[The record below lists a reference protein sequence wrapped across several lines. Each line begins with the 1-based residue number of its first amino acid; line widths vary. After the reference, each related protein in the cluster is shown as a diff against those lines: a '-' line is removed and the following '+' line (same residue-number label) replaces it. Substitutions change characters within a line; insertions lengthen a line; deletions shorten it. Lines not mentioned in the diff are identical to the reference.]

1 MMMPWVIQQKATN
14 FRVTYGKGNL
24 SNACPA
30 DTVNWILNM
39 CDIASLTVSIGICAL
54 LPNYFTINQVLA
66 LCHQP
71 VALWRDFPGISK
83 LFGFRK
89 FLLFRK
95 GDQVPLFTANRCQNS
110 DLHHS
115 NWNNPLNVTKDSS
128 PSSPSDCS
136 FPPKFRRIKTKRT
149 VAARLLLWNLSQ
161 RQTKYHNKRTAGKT
175 AVKIH
180 EPISHLLG
188 SHPDKPGP
196 LHLQIKI
203 RRRSFKA

>member
-95 GDQVPLFTANRCQNS
+95 GDQVPLFMANRCQNS

-115 NWNNPLNVTKDSS
+115 NWNNPLNVTKDSDFTLRLFFS
-128 PSSPSDCS
+128 AQVQKDKDKENCCS
-136 FPPKFRRIKTKRT
+136 TSLTVKFITKT
-149 VAARLLLWNLSQ
+149 
-161 RQTKYHNKRTAGKT
+161 NK
-175 AVKIH
+175 V
-180 EPISHLLG
+180 P
-188 SHPDKPGP
+188 
-196 LHLQIKI
+196 
-203 RRRSFKA
+203 